1 MFGREGKHC
10 ARQEP
15 LSAAFDGQSTMAL
28 YTISIEL
35 FNAPLLRE
43 TVRDAEAPTIWL
55 NDTRRK
61 ARNDSFQEAG
71 DSSNPGARHTSV
83 PQRIHAYA
91 PFDVPCSVH
100 TSSS

>member
-35 FNAPLLRE
+35 FNAPLL
-43 TVRDAEAPTIWL
+43 
-55 NDTRRK
+55 
-61 ARNDSFQEAG
+61 
-71 DSSNPGARHTSV
+71 
-83 PQRIHAYA
+83 QR
-91 PFDVPCSVH
+91 P
-100 TSSS
+100 